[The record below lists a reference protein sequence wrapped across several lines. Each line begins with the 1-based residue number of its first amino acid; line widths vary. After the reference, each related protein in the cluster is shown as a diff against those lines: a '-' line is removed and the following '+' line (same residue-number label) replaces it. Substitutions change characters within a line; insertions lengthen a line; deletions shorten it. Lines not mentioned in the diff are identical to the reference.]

1 MVLINISSK
10 LNHRALSAILHRVNT
25 VFSKVR
31 LRVLGGVRS
40 TWISW
45 PVEGNTKGRLGKE
58 EQHSVVWF

>member
-10 LNHRALSAILHRVNT
+10 LNHRALSSVLHRVNT

-31 LRVLGGVRS
+31 LRVLGRVSS

-45 PVEGNTKGRLGKE
+45 HVEGNTKGQLGKE